1 MQPIRT
7 TLRLRRTVPSPL
19 CAALLPAVLLVLAA
33 CSSEQR
39 PAGDGGG
46 EAASA
51 EDHSGHDHAADDHS
65 GHDHAADD
73 HSGHD
78 HAADDHS
85 GHDHAGEAH
94 DSGSGSAPTPS
105 SSKPVDEHAGH
116 NHGPGEHDAVAAK
129 TAAAAGR
136 KPSAGPVTL
145 PELPPGLGENEGP
158 RLMYEVGQGSHDFG
172 RLMQG
177 EVANHTFSLFTRGNE
192 DLVITQ
198 VKPTCGCTVS
208 KVMVEPPS
216 AAEGAEL
223 VRYNYGDAIPVG
235 TRIEMPA
242 VLHTKNKNGHQNVRI
257 NIFSND
263 PRGTIQLGL
272 EADVDMFF
280 NLSPRFLNFGRVS
293 IGEVKTLK
301 ASISTARGAPVKLE
315 MADAAMPAGTTAE
328 LTPFNA
334 DADGRS
340 AQWQLSVTLGPD
352 TIEQNLHRAI
362 ALVSDLE
369 IPGEDQKTAT
379 GAPSTY
385 QATLSLSAQI
395 VGPFTYQP
403 NYLSMGLVRPGQV
416 VTRTVT
422 VECHD
427 EEFLLDA
434 EQIGVSVVG
443 LPVPGG
449 DGYQE
454 WDRAQHFSSTVR
466 QQEGKNAV
474 DVELRLEGMPDG
486 STGSFRG
493 TMLVHLGHP
502 DKPEIALTITGVC
515 RGGPIPGR
523 GR

>member
-1 MQPIRT
+1 MQPIQNT
-7 TLRLRRTVPSPL
+7 PRLRREALSL
-19 CAALLPAVLLVLAA
+19 LSAALIVLAA
-33 CSSEQR
+33 CASEEPPV
-39 PAGDGGG
+39 PAAG
-46 EAASA
+46 
-51 EDHSGHDHAADDHS
+51 EDHSGHDHAPGDH
-65 GHDHAADD
+65 GTAA
-73 HSGHD
+73 GQAETP
-78 HAADDHS
+78 AA
-85 GHDHAGEAH
+85 
-94 DSGSGSAPTPS
+94 
-105 SSKPVDEHAGH
+105 KPAAKPADEHAGH
-116 NHGPGEHDAVAAK
+116 DHAPGEHDAAAK
-129 TAAAAGR
+129 AAAAAR

-177 EVANHTFSLFTRGNE
+177 EVASHTFGLFTRGNE
-192 DLVITQ
+192 DLIITH

-208 KVMVEPPS
+208 QVMVE
-216 AAEGAEL
+216 EGAPGEGGAM
-223 VRYNYGDAIPVG
+223 VRYNFGDPIAVG
-235 TRIEMPA
+235 TRVEMPA

-301 ASISTARGAPVKLE
+301 ASVSTARGVPVKLE
-315 MADAAMPAGTTAE
+315 MADAAMPAGTSAE
-328 LTPFNA
+328 LTAFNA

-362 ALVSDLE
+362 ALVSDLD
-369 IPGEDQKTAT
+369 IPGEEQKAAT
-379 GAPSTY
+379 GKQHTY
-385 QATLSLSAQI
+385 QATLSMSAQI
-395 VGPFTYQP
+395 VGPFSYQP
-403 NYLSMGLVRPGQV
+403 NYISMGLVRPGQV

-422 VECHD
+422 IECHD
-427 EEFLLDA
+427 EEFDLEA
-434 EQIGVSVVG
+434 EKIGVSVVG

-449 DGYQE
+449 ASYQE
-454 WDRAQHFSSTVR
+454 WDRAEHFSSAVR
-466 QQEGKNAV
+466 PLEGKNAV

-493 TMLVHLGHP
+493 TLIVNLGHP
-502 DKPEIALTITGVC
+502 DKSDIALTITGVC